1 MGCCDDGSSVVGW
14 DVASSNVG
22 GVLGLGLEPWA
33 DDSDVSPSAT
43 ADEEKRIR
51 PNSFRN
57 SSNIFID
64 GLPFALGVERS
75 QRQEIVYVF

>member
-1 MGCCDDGSSVVGW
+1 MGFCDDGSFVVGW
-14 DVASSNVG
+14 DVASSKVG
-22 GVLGLGLEPWA
+22 GELGLGLEPWA
-33 DDSDVSPSAT
+33 VDSDASPSST
-43 ADEEKRIR
+43 ADDEKRIR

-75 QRQEIVYVF
+75 QRQEIVHIF